1 MAKVAR
7 FAITVPPELAD
18 EVRAEIPEG
27 EYSKFFADAA
37 LQALRNKRLNA
48 LISDELAALG
58 VEEADL
64 DEVRERWLDHFG
76 PEVV

>member
-1 MAKVAR
+1 MR
-7 FAITVPPELAD
+7 SELRSR
-18 EVRAEIPEG
+18 RASTRSSSP
-27 EYSKFFADAA
+27 DAA

-48 LISDELAALG
+48 LISEDLAALG

-64 DEVRERWLDHFG
+64 DEVREQWRDHFG